1 MAMESTSTRACISTA
16 RIEFYA
22 LAALALQLLILTIW
36 SVRYYVLR
44 ESAAPMVGIDFGV
57 FWSAARVALEHGAA
71 SVFSASWM
79 QPIESTV
86 RSAAGF
92 SPWPYPPTFLLAV
105 LPFGLLPFGWAFALF
120 TVLGVCVYGA
130 VIAQLSR
137 GVARST
143 ALGLAAFPG
152 AALAIYAG
160 QNSLLTAAAAG
171 GALVLLEPDSES
183 KSSPIFAGVCI
194 ALLAVKPQFGVFF
207 PLALICGRRWTV
219 LIASAAF
226 SLLFAAVSVA
236 ALGGEAW
243 TAFASYLP
251 EFDHL
256 ALQHGKGLWRGMPTI
271 FATARLAGLSIN
283 ASYAIHAA
291 VAIPAVVFLAYLWI
305 KPARFELR
313 AAALTI
319 ATMLVQPYMMS
330 YDLAWL
336 ALPIAFLIRD
346 AKAHALSRGEWAMLG
361 IAWLMPA
368 QAFFAGV
375 FQLPYQL
382 APAALVALLAMTA
395 RRHFGGC
402 GRENQKS

>member
-1 MAMESTSTRACISTA
+1 M
-16 RIEFYA
+16 EFYA
-22 LAALALQLLILTIW
+22 LAALALQCLVLTVW

-44 ESAAPMVGIDFGV
+44 ESSAPMVGIDFAV

-79 QPIESTV
+79 QPIEATV

-120 TVLGVCVYGA
+120 TMLGVVAYGA
-130 VIAQLSR
+130 VIARLSR
-137 GVARST
+137 GIERST
-143 ALGLAAFPG
+143 VVAMAAFPG

-171 GALVLLEPDSES
+171 GALVLLESRSKLELES
-183 KSSPIFAGVCI
+183 NPLFAGACI
-194 ALLAVKPQFGVFF
+194 AILAIKPQFGVLF
-207 PLALICGRRWTV
+207 PLALICGRQWKA

-226 SLLFAAVSVA
+226 SIAFVAVSVA
-236 ALGGEAW
+236 ALGFEAW
-243 TAFASYLP
+243 VAFIWYLP
-251 EFDHL
+251 EFDRL
-256 ALQHGKGLWRGMPTI
+256 ALQHGNGLWHGMPTV
-271 FATARLAGLSIN
+271 FAAARLAGLSIH
-283 ASYAIHAA
+283 ASYAVHAA
-291 VAIPAVVFLAYLWI
+291 VAIPAVVFSAYLWI
-305 KPARFELR
+305 KEARFELR

-346 AKAHALSRGEWAMLG
+346 AKARELSRAEWATLG

-375 FQLPYQL
+375 FQLPCQL

-395 RRHFGGC
+395 RRQFGLAKSRT
-402 GRENQKS
+402 GR